1 MLQRYFFEIAYNG
14 TSFHGWQRQP
24 KEISVQEEIESAFTK
39 LNSNHHI
46 SIVGCGRTDTGV
58 HAKHY
63 VFHVELEEGFNLENI
78 VFKLNRMLPVSIAIY
93 KYWEVSLDSH
103 ARFQAISRTY
113 RYFLNFQKDPFKLD
127 TSLYLK
133 KSLDFESMNE
143 ASKRLLGTMDFTS
156 FSKVNTDTKTNICTI
171 SKAEWIKVDD
181 TNYYFEITADR
192 FLRNMVRSTVGTLLE
207 VGQGKMISQDIDK
220 VIEAKD
226 RSTAAVS
233 VPAHGL
239 FLWEVKY

>member
-39 LNSNHHI
+39 LNSNHQI

-63 VFHVELEEGFNLENI
+63 VFHVELEEKFNLDNI
-78 VFKLNRMLPVSIAIY
+78 VFKLNRMLPLSISIY
-93 KYWEVSLDSH
+93 KYWEVSPDSH

-133 KSLDFESMNE
+133 NKLDFESMNE

-207 VGQGKMISQDIDK
+207 VGQGKMIPKDIDK

-226 RSTAAVS
+226 RGAASVS
-233 VPAHGL
+233 VPAQGL